1 MNTVTIEQLVKYLD
15 DLAGDID
22 MASVHINCDGECTLR
37 VGLTY
42 KATMNV
48 EKLKERISVSPGL
61 Q

>member
-1 MNTVTIEQLVKYLD
+1 MNTVTIEQIVKYLD

-42 KATMNV
+42 KDTISV
-48 EKLKERISVSPGL
+48 EQLKERINVSPAM
-61 Q
+61 